1 MTPNDLSGTVV
12 DAAVKVHSRL
22 GPGLLESVYVAALMV
37 ELLARGLRVEKEV
50 AIPVV
55 YEGVEL
61 GLGFRA
67 DLIVEGTIIVEVK
80 AVEQHA
86 KVHVRQLH
94 TYLKLSGLKLG
105 LLLNFGAALMKDGI
119 VRVVNE
125 LAE

>member
-1 MTPNDLSGTVV
+1 MKLNELSGTVV

-22 GPGLLESVYVAALMV
+22 GPGLLESVYVAALVV
-37 ELLARGLRVEKEV
+37 ELTARGLKIAREVE
-50 AIPVV
+50 IPVV
-55 YEGVEL
+55 YEGVDL

-67 DLIVEGTIIVEVK
+67 DLIVEGKLIVEVK

-105 LLLNFGAALMKDGI
+105 LHS
-119 VRVVNE
+119 
-125 LAE
+125 